1 MLGINYIYPKWEEF
15 LFFFEE
21 KKKIFSNTVSAA
33 HIAYAPEAWSVI
45 LAPPVVTKI
54 PYSKIPTY
62 SPFENSV
69 LAGKLLQ
76 TLPRV
81 KLFTFHIPHE

>member
-1 MLGINYIYPKWEEF
+1 M
-15 LFFFEE
+15 
-21 KKKIFSNTVSAA
+21 IFSNSVSAA
-33 HIAYAPEAWSVI
+33 HIAYTPEVWSVI